1 MQAIIPVA
9 GAGTRL
15 RPLTYTQPKVL
26 ISVAGKPILAYIIE
40 SLVESGVTDFVFVIG
55 YLGEKIKEYVELN
68 YAHLN
73 ARFVTQD
80 ERSGL
85 GHAIWVA
92 KDLIDLNKPLIIQLG
107 DTILDADIKT
117 IISGEYSTLCI
128 KKVEDPRAFGVAEL
142 GEDGFIKTLI
152 EKPQIPKSNMALVGF
167 YFIRDTH
174 KLFDALESNIQN
186 NERDNNEF
194 YLTNSL
200 QKMITEGVK
209 FKSYK
214 VEHWFDVGKK
224 DILLE
229 TNGILLRKN
238 GDKSCDHCEKTN
250 SIFISPYHI
259 SDGAKIKNSVIGPY
273 VTIGENSE
281 VSNSLIKNS
290 VIGSFSKLENVTLHN
305 SLIGSDTTIKGNSQ
319 SLNIGDNTEIDLRGE
334 GHE

>member
-26 ISVAGKPILAYIIE
+26 ISVAGKPILSYIIE
-40 SLVESGVTDFVFVIG
+40 NLLESGVNDFVFVIG

-68 YAHLN
+68 YPQIN
-73 ARFVTQD
+73 ARFVTQE

-92 KDLIDLNKPLIIQLG
+92 KDEIDQSKPLIIQLG

-117 IISGEYSTLCI
+117 ILSGEYSTLCI

-142 GEDGFIKTLI
+142 GDDGFIKTLV

-167 YFIRDTH
+167 YFIRDTV
-174 KLFDALESNIQN
+174 KLFDSLRSNIEHKEHTN
-186 NERDNNEF
+186 SEF

-229 TNGILLRKN
+229 TNSLLLRKN
-238 GDKSCDHCEKTN
+238 GDKCAESCVMTN

-259 SDGAKIKNSVIGPY
+259 SSGAKIRNSVIGPY

-334 GHE
+334 GH

>member
-40 SLVESGVTDFVFVIG
+40 NLLENGVNDFVFVIG
-55 YLGEKIKEYVELN
+55 YLGEKIKEYVEKN
-68 YAHLN
+68 YPHIN
-73 ARFVTQD
+73 SSFVTQD

-92 KDLIDLNKPLIIQLG
+92 KNEIDLDKPLIIQLG
-107 DTILDADIKT
+107 DTILDADIKS
-117 IISGEYSTLCI
+117 ILSSEYSTLCI

-142 GEDGFIKTLI
+142 GEDGFIKTLV
-152 EKPQIPKSNMALVGF
+152 EKPLIPKSNMALVGF

-174 KLFDALESNIQN
+174 KLFEALEYNIQH

-200 QKMITEGVK
+200 QNMITQGVK

-229 TNGILLRKN
+229 TNAILLRKN
-238 GDKSCDHCEKTN
+238 GDRSCEDCIKTN

-259 SDGAKIKNSVIGPY
+259 SNGAKIRNSVIGPY

-290 VIGSFSKLENVTLHN
+290 VIGSFSKLEDVTLHN

-334 GHE
+334 GH